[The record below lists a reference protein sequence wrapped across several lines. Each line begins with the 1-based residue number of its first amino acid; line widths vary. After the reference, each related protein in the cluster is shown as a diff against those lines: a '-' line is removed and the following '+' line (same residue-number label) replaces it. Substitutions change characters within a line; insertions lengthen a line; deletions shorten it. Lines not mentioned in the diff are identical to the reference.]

1 VIAVISLPN
10 SVELVAGT
18 TKLYKKDLL
27 AGATYE
33 EDKIATAGVNIGE
46 YEEGDQANVIYTVRI
61 KNGLEDGKIRAISWA
76 KISVSDISITNQDN
90 ADIYMR
96 R

>member
-1 VIAVISLPN
+1 MDWKM
-10 SVELVAGT
+10 E
-18 TKLYKKDLL
+18 
-27 AGATYE
+27 
-33 EDKIATAGVNIGE
+33 
-46 YEEGDQANVIYTVRI
+46 
-61 KNGLEDGKIRAISWA
+61 KIRAISWA

>member
-1 VIAVISLPN
+1 MIAVISLPN

-46 YEEGDQANVIYTVRI
+46 YEE
-61 KNGLEDGKIRAISWA
+61 IRAISWA